1 MKHNTIKK
9 KRIRRDCWDL
19 DYAFYQW
26 LRERLP
32 VYLKDAGRRID
43 LEYHKFEFRGKEY
56 TQKELIERLITIT
69 DTLLGDEDN
78 DYWDLAW
85 LSENMLKLVKVLLKV
100 KKYLDCINIKFLFSM
115 VKLFHIN

>member
-56 TQKELIERLITIT
+56 TQKELVERMIYLLRTSNFNTLI
-69 DTLLGDEDN
+69 DDDWDN
-78 DYWDLAW
+78 WK
-85 LSENMLKLVKVLLKV
+85 EVLEIWAIV
-100 KKYLDCINIKFLFSM
+100 APFM
-115 VKLFHIN
+115 WW

>member
-32 VYLKDAGRRID
+32 VYLKDASKFID

-56 TQKELIERLITIT
+56 TQKELIERMIYLLRASNFNTLI
-69 DTLLGDEDN
+69 DDD
-78 DYWDLAW
+78 WDKW
-85 LSENMLKLVKVLLKV
+85 KEVLE
-100 KKYLDCINIKFLFSM
+100 IWAIIAPAM
-115 VKLFHIN
+115 WW